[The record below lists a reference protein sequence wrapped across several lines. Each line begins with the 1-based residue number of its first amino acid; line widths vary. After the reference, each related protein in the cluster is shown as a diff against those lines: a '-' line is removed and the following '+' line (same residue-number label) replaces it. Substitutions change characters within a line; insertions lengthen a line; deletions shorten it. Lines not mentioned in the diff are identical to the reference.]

1 MRELFLA
8 KRILSPLKIFLFSL
22 CKKAKQTQKKKTHR
36 KEKKRNSKITQYAT

>member
-22 CKKAKQTQKKKTHR
+22 CKKAKQTQKKKHT
-36 KEKKRNSKITQYAT
+36 EKKKNGIQK